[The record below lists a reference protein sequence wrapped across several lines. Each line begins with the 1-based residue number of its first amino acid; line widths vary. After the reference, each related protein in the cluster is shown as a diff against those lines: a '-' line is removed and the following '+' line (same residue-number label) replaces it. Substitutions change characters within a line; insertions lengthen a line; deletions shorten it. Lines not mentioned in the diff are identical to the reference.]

1 MLHQALK
8 SSDENL
14 TAAFVG
20 EFDSGAKELLRQVC
34 DPVILSDARGL
45 IGVYDRM
52 DDPEF
57 PHIWSKTKMRELSGA
72 CHKVIFLA
80 NGTVKPD
87 LPSGV
92 TCIGYKPGVPDTHA
106 SEVYWGLKYAP
117 FNRDVAWDDPLS
129 AAMVIRYSLH
139 LGVVQR

>member
-1 MLHQALK
+1 MFCPPFVGLFCEKIIAMLYDVIFFTHASRAVGFGHAARCAMLHQALK

-80 NGTVKPD
+80 MNSFRFAIGSDLHWLQPGT
-87 LPSGV
+87 
-92 TCIGYKPGVPDTHA
+92 
-106 SEVYWGLKYAP
+106 
-117 FNRDVAWDDPLS
+117 
-129 AAMVIRYSLH
+129 
-139 LGVVQR
+139 